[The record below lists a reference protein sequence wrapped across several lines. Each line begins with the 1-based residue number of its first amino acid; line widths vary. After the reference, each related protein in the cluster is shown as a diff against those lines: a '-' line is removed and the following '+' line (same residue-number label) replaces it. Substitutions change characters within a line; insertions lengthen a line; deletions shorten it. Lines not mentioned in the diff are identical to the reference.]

1 VAVAGTVDSRCCQ
14 GDQGPVSKHS
24 SGLPE
29 VSIVIPTKN
38 EAEDIVLTLESCL
51 ALDYPSDRVE
61 IIVVDDST
69 DDTPEIVKRF
79 AGRGVRLIH
88 REKNSNGC
96 CGARNE
102 GMRAA
107 HGEIVVLLNADA
119 VPSRDFLARIT
130 EHYRRGADYV
140 IVRSTVMNQ
149 EVPWGRLIEA
159 EALQFAASGAN
170 MEWSEGFSCRREAA
184 LAAGLIPGD
193 FPVPFC
199 RDWRLGAALSA
210 AGFRKVTDLTIQ
222 MRHIVPGTFG
232 AYWRHSI
239 WRGGMLAPTARY
251 FGGRSVGMIALREIL
266 RAVRALTLDLLV
278 MPGLVRALRL
288 TRFSSRGR
296 RDLLVLWAA
305 AAMRDLGVTMG
316 CFRGVL
322 RIARVNLP
330 S

>member
-14 GDQGPVSKHS
+14 GDQGSVSKHS
-24 SGLPE
+24 SARPE

-79 AGRGVRLIH
+79 GNRGVRLIH
-88 REKNSNGC
+88 RERNANGC

-107 HGEIVVLLNADA
+107 RGEIVVLLNADA
-119 VPSRDFLARIT
+119 VPSRDFLTRIT

-159 EALQFAASGAN
+159 ETLQFAASGAD
-170 MEWSEGFSCRREAA
+170 MQWSEGFSCRRNAA
-184 LAAGLIPGD
+184 MAAGLIPGD

-210 AGFRKVTDLTIQ
+210 AGYRQVIDLAIP
-222 MRHIVPGTFG
+222 MRHIVPGTLG
-232 AYWRHSI
+232 AYWRHSM
-239 WRGGMLAPTARY
+239 WRGSMLAPTARY
-251 FGGRSVGMIALREIL
+251 FGGRSVKMIALREVL
-266 RAVRALTLDLLV
+266 RAVRTLTLNLLV
-278 MPGLVRALRL
+278 VPGLLRAARM
-288 TRFSSRGR
+288 TRFSPRGR
-296 RDLLVLWAA
+296 RDLLPFWAA
-305 AAMRDLGVTMG
+305 GTVRDLGVTVG

-322 RIARVNLP
+322 KVTGAK
-330 S
+330 